1 MDDERFCNHTV
12 ASFIVGLGLSGQT
25 PPGSLSGSLLKT
37 DSGEI
42 LSQQKYSGLYTVR
55 VIRYD

>member
-12 ASFIVGLGLSGQT
+12 ASFILGLGLSAAT
-25 PPGSLSGSLLKT
+25 PPGSLSGRLLKT

-42 LSQQKYSGLYTVR
+42 LSQQKYSGLYSSPR
-55 VIRYD
+55 